1 MQVFG
6 LGLPELLVIL
16 VVALLVFG
24 PRKLPELG
32 KSVGQTIREFRKA
45 TSNASKEISG
55 EVGELPPARSQGNTA
70 EGAAMSQDTAPKNRE
85 SSSTP

>member
-6 LGLPELLVIL
+6 LGLPELVVIL

-32 KSVGQTIREFRKA
+32 KSLGQTIREFRKA
-45 TSNASKEISG
+45 TSNVAKEVSG
-55 EVGELPPARSQGNTA
+55 EAAEAQPARPLGNGA
-70 EGAAMSQDTAPKNRE
+70 EGAARSQDSAPATKE
-85 SSSTP
+85 SSPTS